1 MATSYLF
8 NIKLLFIIMSIL
20 HIENVLKTK
29 PNFENCFKVINNILK
44 KKKKTTIKCCFIHQN
59 RVSKT

>member
-8 NIKLLFIIMSIL
+8 LNIKLLFIIMSIL

-44 KKKKTTIKCCFIHQN
+44 KKKKQP
-59 RVSKT
+59 